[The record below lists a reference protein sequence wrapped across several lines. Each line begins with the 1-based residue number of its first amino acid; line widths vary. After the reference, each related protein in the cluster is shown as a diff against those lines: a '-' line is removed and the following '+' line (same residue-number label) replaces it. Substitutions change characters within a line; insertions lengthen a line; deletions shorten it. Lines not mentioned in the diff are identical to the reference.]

1 MGGGGGVMPIYLR
14 PNQATDAHSALLEKN
29 TAWMPT
35 PRTDRQQE
43 KSLGYLPLYCK
54 SSYLNNSLKHV
65 KKTFCFFFSNS
76 AFHYKAPP
84 THHSIMGIKDITVNG
99 PWTAYLL
106 RLE

>member
-1 MGGGGGVMPIYLR
+1 MQIINWV
-14 PNQATDAHSALLEKN
+14 NF
-29 TAWMPT
+29 
-35 PRTDRQQE
+35 
-43 KSLGYLPLYCK
+43 
-54 SSYLNNSLKHV
+54 SLKAQQIWQLKRRTKSAILKASV
-65 KKTFCFFFSNS
+65 TFFSNS